1 MYHQLISNIEPDETN
16 QYTELT
22 VDSAF
27 HDTNS
32 IIKKFS
38 GSSRPLFLNINIQ
51 SLNSKYEKLKNF
63 VLSLTNKNIQIDLIS
78 LQETWTIKH
87 PQLLAIP
94 GFQPLIFTNRMRGR
108 GGGVGFYIRNGINFT
123 INKDLSVFTDKIF
136 ESLTL
141 NLSFTCNNKLKQLSV
156 SSIYRSPSP
165 LNGQTANEQ
174 MDNFHEIFD
183 DLLTKLSNCNI
194 DAYVFLDSNINLFNL
209 DSNNHSST
217 YLSNISNSG
226 FLVTNFRAT
235 RIQSSIPSH
244 IDHILTN
251 SKDIN
256 ITSGSIVDDISDHFM
271 TFISPNLSRQ
281 KSKPKLIKTR
291 HYSKAN
297 MDSFKR
303 DLQQTNW
310 EPVTSTNNV
319 DTCYD
324 QFWKIYSTLHDLHFP
339 LTTSRFNKN
348 IHKISN
354 FMTTGLLISRNTKL
368 KLHKVALTDNV
379 QFNWQQYRTY
389 RNIFNKTVKLS
400 KKIHYLSN
408 IEQNAK
414 NPKKTWD
421 ILRELTTG
429 KKDQIPI
436 EKIKVDG
443 KVITEPTLMANEFN
457 SFFTRVGR
465 SIANGVEPTS
475 REPTDYII
483 PPVTPPPTLRL
494 DNISQHQIVDVISA
508 MDSKSSTDSNGISIK
523 LLKNIKYQIS
533 EPLSHLFSLSVS
545 TGVFPSKLKTSKTIP
560 IFKAGDHTCCDNY
573 RPISLLSSISKILE
587 KVVAT
592 NLVNHLEI
600 NNLLFENQFGFL
612 RGRSTLHNITI
623 LTSKIS
629 QALNDKK
636 FVIGVFLDLKKA
648 FDTVSHD
655 ILLQKLKKL
664 GISGT
669 PLKWFTS
676 YLSGRS
682 QFTVING
689 STSTELPI
697 DISVLQGS
705 ILGPILFLCFINDL
719 HLSTWL
725 LTLLFA
731 DDTAVLDS
739 DSDLPSLINRVNT
752 ELQKIAN
759 WFRANKMSVNVS
771 KTKYIIFRPRGQNI
785 QINLEENGVLFNS
798 NEIGQP
804 DDANRIFKLG
814 RIHNDH
820 PDKNE
825 RTYKFLGIHLDEFL
839 SFDTH
844 CTLICNKLA
853 KSNFII
859 SRVKNI
865 LPPQSLKTLY
875 FALVHPHLLYCLPIY
890 SCTTKKNLTKIYKMQ
905 KKAIRLITKSKSNT
919 PPFPLF
925 SKLKILPLELLITLN
940 SGQLIHSIYYKHA
953 PKALHN
959 LWLTNEQRETQHEL
973 RDAHQLYIPF
983 ARTEH
988 VKRLPFFSLPKTW
1001 NYMPD
1006 FKLTSNPTTFKIAL
1020 KYYLH
1025 SLVVDMCA

>member
-1 MYHQLISNIEPDETN
+1 MDRDMGGGDPDHLGTLNSDNSLNLYHQLISNIEPDETN

-32 IIKKFS
+32 IIKRFS

-174 MDNFHEIFD
+174 MDNFHKIFD

-251 SKDIN
+251 SKDSN

-291 HYSKAN
+291 HYSKVN

-408 IEQNAK
+408 IELNAK

-483 PPVTPPPTLRL
+483 PPVTPPPP
-494 DNISQHQIVDVISA
+494 H
-508 MDSKSSTDSNGISIK
+508 
-523 LLKNIKYQIS
+523 
-533 EPLSHLFSLSVS
+533 
-545 TGVFPSKLKTSKTIP
+545 
-560 IFKAGDHTCCDNY
+560 
-573 RPISLLSSISKILE
+573 
-587 KVVAT
+587 
-592 NLVNHLEI
+592 
-600 NNLLFENQFGFL
+600 
-612 RGRSTLHNITI
+612 
-623 LTSKIS
+623 
-629 QALNDKK
+629 
-636 FVIGVFLDLKKA
+636 
-648 FDTVSHD
+648 
-655 ILLQKLKKL
+655 
-664 GISGT
+664 
-669 PLKWFTS
+669 
-676 YLSGRS
+676 
-682 QFTVING
+682 
-689 STSTELPI
+689 
-697 DISVLQGS
+697 
-705 ILGPILFLCFINDL
+705 
-719 HLSTWL
+719 
-725 LTLLFA
+725 
-731 DDTAVLDS
+731 S
-739 DSDLPSLINRVNT
+739 D
-752 ELQKIAN
+752 
-759 WFRANKMSVNVS
+759 
-771 KTKYIIFRPRGQNI
+771 
-785 QINLEENGVLFNS
+785 
-798 NEIGQP
+798 
-804 DDANRIFKLG
+804 
-814 RIHNDH
+814 
-820 PDKNE
+820 
-825 RTYKFLGIHLDEFL
+825 
-839 SFDTH
+839 
-844 CTLICNKLA
+844 
-853 KSNFII
+853 
-859 SRVKNI
+859 
-865 LPPQSLKTLY
+865 
-875 FALVHPHLLYCLPIY
+875 
-890 SCTTKKNLTKIYKMQ
+890 
-905 KKAIRLITKSKSNT
+905 
-919 PPFPLF
+919 
-925 SKLKILPLELLITLN
+925 
-940 SGQLIHSIYYKHA
+940 
-953 PKALHN
+953 
-959 LWLTNEQRETQHEL
+959 
-973 RDAHQLYIPF
+973 
-983 ARTEH
+983 
-988 VKRLPFFSLPKTW
+988 
-1001 NYMPD
+1001 
-1006 FKLTSNPTTFKIAL
+1006 
-1020 KYYLH
+1020 
-1025 SLVVDMCA
+1025 